1 MRVRTKSSVQL
12 FGDSWISFHFI
23 NPSVTGFLQR
33 QKVPFRKALVGEV
46 EEQEERWEKWDFGG
60 GAPELW
66 RGQLFKTQ
74 GVCFTPWAFL
84 GKCYSS

>member
-33 QKVPFRKALVGEV
+33 QKVPFRKALVREV

-60 GAPELW
+60 GGLQSF
-66 RGQLFKTQ
+66 G
-74 GVCFTPWAFL
+74 GGSFL
-84 GKCYSS
+84 IPRVSVSHPGPF